1 MNIKNY
7 LLVLIVASFSFTSC
21 SDDFLNDPA
30 PTSSVNSSVVF
41 SSKAGVEAFI
51 SGIHRRARAQFTST
65 HNGGL
70 YSMYMA
76 RSVKANDVIQDATW
90 SR

>member
-1 MNIKNY
+1 MKTNRILLLFTLFSL
-7 LLVLIVASFSFTSC
+7 LLVSC
-21 SDDFLNDPA
+21 EEAFLDDPA

-51 SGIHRRARAQFTST
+51 SGIHRRARAQFSNT

-70 YSMYMA
+70 YSMYYA
-76 RSVKANDVIQDATW
+76 RDVKANDVLTKAT
-90 SR
+90 